1 MTWVAKNSITGK
13 EYGKTY
19 DSIYDCQAFIDRELQ
34 ILEYELQKTFSLE
47 KEIIKNLKIKEK
59 KLGIQGIIMESI
71 NQALEDLKES
81 KEMKQL
87 EDSIK
92 ICMLEKEE
100 KIHEEIRNL
109 TKIYWSKNNI
119 IRCYEKNQKRYAE
132 GMDF

>member
-47 KEIIKNLKIKEK
+47 KEIIENLKIKEK